1 MQDVLSR
8 RRFLVSGTTGLS
20 TAWVAANWPAALAAG
35 QHAHHSVQSG
45 VPQQFEFFTP
55 EQATEIDALTSCII
69 PSDDTPGARE
79 AGVVYFIDRALKT
92 FASSDRQL
100 YADGI
105 AELQAVTRA
114 MFPGVEKFSAT
125 NPNEQLQILH
135 ALDKNRVSIYRPF
148 RPRPQAQNFFE
159 TLRQHAILGFLIDP
173 SSDLRG
179 NRGGVGWQTINRE
192 PDHTFQPPFG
202 YYDKDYPGWQ
212 AATETDKK

>member
-79 AGVVYFIDRALKT
+79 AGAGCGRRAAANLCGQRYHGT
-92 FASSDRQL
+92 AAGGDQ
-100 YADGI
+100 AD
-105 AELQAVTRA
+105 
-114 MFPGVEKFSAT
+114 
-125 NPNEQLQILH
+125 
-135 ALDKNRVSIYRPF
+135 
-148 RPRPQAQNFFE
+148 
-159 TLRQHAILGFLIDP
+159 
-173 SSDLRG
+173 
-179 NRGGVGWQTINRE
+179 
-192 PDHTFQPPFG
+192 
-202 YYDKDYPGWQ
+202 
-212 AATETDKK
+212 AATVSFTTGDRESWSAGSRDQ